1 MIGNAPP
8 FAVVVD
14 EWRDAKTVVPS
25 CRFACQLSKDF
36 VEVDI
41 DFSEPTCAHG
51 QDLSSIETAQH
62 GLERAHHITPTVSD
76 DLGRKLVVQFL
87 GLENV
92 CLADLLCTPIRSI
105 AEFYIENGIDPCDP
119 NSLDDFL
126 AREHETYY
134 STGVAE
140 VVRRD
145 ASSRTAAS
153 LWPLNE
159 SELDYSAETRGWDKI
174 YGLPASPPMAS
185 YRREGVRLNFWLTTG
200 T

>member
-1 MIGNAPP
+1 VLCVPAHDCNSDRSSELVEHDWKCAA

-62 GLERAHHITPTVSD
+62 GLERAHHITRTVSD

-92 CLADLLCTPIRSI
+92 CLADLLCTPIR
-105 AEFYIENGIDPCDP
+105 
-119 NSLDDFL
+119 
-126 AREHETYY
+126 R
-134 STGVAE
+134 
-140 VVRRD
+140 
-145 ASSRTAAS
+145 
-153 LWPLNE
+153 
-159 SELDYSAETRGWDKI
+159 
-174 YGLPASPPMAS
+174 
-185 YRREGVRLNFWLTTG
+185 
-200 T
+200 